1 MKKLNYYFEIWE
13 KHKSLRVK
21 ITKEEAYGVL
31 HLYGKKDDDWKKEE
45 ICVLSGSERMY
56 SLVRSY
62 KKYDVTA

>member
-31 HLYGKKDDDWKKEE
+31 HLYGLTDDDWKAEE
-45 ICVLSGSERMY
+45 ICVFSGSERMY